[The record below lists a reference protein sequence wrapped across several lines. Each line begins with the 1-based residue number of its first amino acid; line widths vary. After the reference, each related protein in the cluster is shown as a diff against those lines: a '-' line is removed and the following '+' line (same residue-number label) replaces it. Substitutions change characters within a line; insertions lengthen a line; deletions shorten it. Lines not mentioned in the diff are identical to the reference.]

1 MITDPLGIK
10 NHYRRSNP
18 GFNTVPWM
26 DLIIIG
32 FFLTLNNLAFFVP
45 SGIDFNL
52 PESSLHTYS
61 QLPTASVLTIKNN
74 QMILFQGHKLSMD
87 ELSDKLR
94 SFLEQKE
101 FKDAILLIKADKRVT
116 TQELITVCNLA
127 RNAGFSG
134 IQIATE
140 K

>member
-1 MITDPLGIK
+1 
-10 NHYRRSNP
+10 
-18 GFNTVPWM
+18 
-26 DLIIIG
+26 
-32 FFLTLNNLAFFVP
+32 
-45 SGIDFNL
+45 
-52 PESSLHTYS
+52 
-61 QLPTASVLTIKNN
+61 
-74 QMILFQGHKLSMD
+74 MD